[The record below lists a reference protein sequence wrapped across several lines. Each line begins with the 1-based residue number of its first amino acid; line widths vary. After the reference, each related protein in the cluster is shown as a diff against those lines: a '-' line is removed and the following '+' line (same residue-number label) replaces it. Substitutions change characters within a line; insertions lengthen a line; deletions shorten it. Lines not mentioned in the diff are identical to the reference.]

1 MLIIPNEKMPE
12 CCFNCPCEQESVCGA
27 TGKSIDYDKK
37 PSTKRMQWCPLI
49 EKPDNEEK
57 ES

>member
-27 TGKSIDYDKK
+27 TGKSIDYEKK
-37 PSTKRMQWCPLI
+37 PSTKRMPWCPLI

-57 ES
+57 